1 MRPGVGPQVRPVY
14 AYMPNKCWNKCAW
27 PCTNM
32 DLPWKQHDQQPSP
45 QLCLLPVNKKNDHHD
60 HDGSDDDDAAADDDD
75 DEEEEDE
82 SESSTQA
89 S

>member
-1 MRPGVGPQVRPVY
+1 MLKQVCLTLYKHGLALKAARPAALTPV
-14 AYMPNKCWNKCAW
+14 
-27 PCTNM
+27 
-32 DLPWKQHDQQPSP
+32 
-45 QLCLLPVNKKNDHHD
+45 CLLPVNKKNDHHD